1 MHSSGKRIIIVLQ
14 TMRMLHLLSRPE
26 ARTISG
32 VNQIPGQPR
41 KQQTLIKGR
50 FLKILQTRKRAGGL
64 TNQNKS
70 ILVQTKRRTS
80 SIRTVFVVV
89 EKAIV

>member
-1 MHSSGKRIIIVLQ
+1 MTIDYWNQKRLSMLSSGKHINTVLQ

-41 KQQTLIKGR
+41 KQKPDQTLIKGK
-50 FLKILQTRKRAGGL
+50 FLKRQQKEL
-64 TNQNKS
+64 
-70 ILVQTKRRTS
+70 
-80 SIRTVFVVV
+80 
-89 EKAIV
+89 ED